1 MRYTFNF
8 NSFLKQSNDDGS
20 GIGVVRGTG
29 RQCQHLISSSIFFVG
44 CEYILIYVLCIFFY
58 MSRQQSQTV
67 RRRFPAVQPLD
78 SSVPGQPGV
87 RVLAGLWYCPPLPIV
102 FSFVWVAPDFSN
114 ITLYDMLRYLSITTL
129 FRVRQASHFPDEF
142 LRIPALFTTSSV
154 LLFVVCV
161 NAALGSHIE
170 LLANCVMVGC
180 SDMMSGSACSL

>member
-87 RVLAGLWYCPPLPIV
+87 RVLAGLWYCPPLPSHHWCKQRNRQPSRPRFQVYVCFFV
-102 FSFVWVAPDFSN
+102 FFK
-114 ITLYDMLRYLSITTL
+114 
-129 FRVRQASHFPDEF
+129 
-142 LRIPALFTTSSV
+142 
-154 LLFVVCV
+154 
-161 NAALGSHIE
+161 AALHCCFGGRNWCCILS
-170 LLANCVMVGC
+170 LLIICVSRRYERSKQLRGEQN
-180 SDMMSGSACSL
+180 GNR